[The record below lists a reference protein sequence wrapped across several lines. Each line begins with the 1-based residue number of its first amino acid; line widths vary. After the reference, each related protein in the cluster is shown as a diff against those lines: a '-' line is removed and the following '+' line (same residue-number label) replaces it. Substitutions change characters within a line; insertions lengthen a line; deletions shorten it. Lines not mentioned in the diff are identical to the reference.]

1 MSHSSDPEKL
11 KKAHVVITSYSIV
24 ANEHATYS
32 FDATDE
38 SKPKKSKKS
47 TAAASDDNSDGS
59 ESNFARD
66 LKKKST
72 IKQQDALFK
81 VKWWRLML
89 GAY

>member
-59 ESNFARD
+59 ESNFARA

-72 IKQQDALFK
+72 VKQKDALFK
-81 VKWWRLML
+81 VKWWRIVL
-89 GAY
+89 GE